1 MVKEIAQST
10 NYIGLE
16 NEIPKYQK
24 KAKINISKA
33 KSKSNHKHQNK
44 ECLLIADNIPY
55 IASYCVICGKIRN
68 WDVCFE
74 KREGYYIELSKEAA
88 FKKYKDLEQI
98 TVDDLYAKYVP
109 ANVLEGGE

>member
-1 MVKEIAQST
+1 MFVLK
-10 NYIGLE
+10 
-16 NEIPKYQK
+16 
-24 KAKINISKA
+24 
-33 KSKSNHKHQNK
+33 
-44 ECLLIADNIPY
+44 
-55 IASYCVICGKIRN
+55 
-68 WDVCFE
+68 